1 VKRARPQSTRPSRL
15 SEPSVTVTASVEAH
29 FKQTLQE
36 VALQLELDETRGAA
50 SLQARARGLRQARV
64 AGDGAAERQALIDL
78 AAVCIALAARAPG
91 PRVALAQTGARA
103 QATRPRSRHSRARV
117 A

>member
-1 VKRARPQSTRPSRL
+1 VQAQ
-15 SEPSVTVTASVEAH
+15 

-36 VALQLELDETRGAA
+36 VALQLELDETRGAP

-64 AGDGAAERQALIDL
+64 AGDAAAERQALIDL
-78 AAVCIALAARAPG
+78 AAVCVALAARAPG

-103 QATRPRSRHSRARV
+103 QATRARSKRNRAR
-117 A
+117 AA